1 MHQAIGQT
9 IVLNRLACK
18 MATGSGKTV
27 VVKVFHRLRSEQNE
41 AKPLF
46 GFPTAQIE
54 NFFSPKLLLKM
65 S

>member
-1 MHQAIGQT
+1 
-9 IVLNRLACK
+9 